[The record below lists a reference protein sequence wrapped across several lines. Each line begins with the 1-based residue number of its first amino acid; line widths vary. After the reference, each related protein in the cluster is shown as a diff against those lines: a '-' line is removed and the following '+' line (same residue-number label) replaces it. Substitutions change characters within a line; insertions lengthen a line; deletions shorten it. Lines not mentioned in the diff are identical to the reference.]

1 MGAGGNRRNAAH
13 INQQTC
19 LETHISPKGVGG
31 VRNWPAGNVKKASG
45 SRKRECDGEDQETA
59 QNKNPGTEI
68 TGLRDRGGR
77 SEEHTSELQPL
88 MRTSYAGF
96 CLKKKTQK
104 TSTYTPHLQKKTKN
118 VRTTKA

>member
-68 TGLRDRGGR
+68 TGLRDRDGRQCKNARSR
-77 SEEHTSELQPL
+77 SEEHTSEPQTLI
-88 MRTSYAGF
+88 RI
-96 CLKKKTQK
+96 
-104 TSTYTPHLQKKTKN
+104 
-118 VRTTKA
+118 